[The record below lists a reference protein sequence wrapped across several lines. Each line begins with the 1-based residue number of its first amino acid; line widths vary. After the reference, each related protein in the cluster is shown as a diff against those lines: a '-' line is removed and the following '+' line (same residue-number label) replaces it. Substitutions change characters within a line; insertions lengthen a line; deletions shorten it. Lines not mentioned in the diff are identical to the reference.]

1 MNITMDYNAAML
13 PRPRFDLELVPIHH
27 EGREL
32 ILVRDPLQLIKAG
45 SAVDPALI
53 LLLQLLEQGVTLAQ
67 FQEALT
73 KSQGGVLV
81 PREECERL
89 LAGLDSAFLLDTPAY
104 REKRRAMEE
113 EYAAMRVRAP
123 SHAGVSYPAE
133 ADKTADLVDSIIA
146 AGRAAPPAGETPAGE
161 TPEGPLL
168 AIVAP
173 HIDIAAGHNAYG
185 HAFAALAE
193 TQESDAAA
201 GRRPIDRVVI
211 LGVGHKLTDS
221 LYSVTAKDYET
232 PLGRLRTDAD
242 AVAQLAALGPP
253 IVSASDWV
261 HRDEHSAE
269 FPALFLQR
277 LFPDPERLVIVPV
290 LCGSAHIDPDEY
302 SRAMYTT
309 HAAKFMQALSD
320 IVADTSR
327 RTLVLASVDFSHIGP
342 KFGHGQTASALESET
357 ASHDHALLEGLAA
370 GDAAAFWDESV
381 RVRDR
386 YNVCGF
392 SAMSTMLEAL
402 PPMRG
407 KVLDYAMHHEEPTRS
422 AVSFAAVRLHAV

>member
-1 MNITMDYNAAML
+1 MDYDAAIL
-13 PRPRFDLELVPIHH
+13 PRPRFDLDLIPIQH

-32 ILVRDPLQLIKAG
+32 ILVRDPLQLVKAG

-53 LLLQLLEQGVTLAQ
+53 PLLQLLEQGITMAQ
-67 FQEALT
+67 FQQALT
-73 KSQGGVLV
+73 ESQGGVLV
-81 PREECERL
+81 PRDECERL
-89 LAGLDSAFLLDTPAY
+89 LAALDSASLLDTPAY
-104 REKRRAMEE
+104 REKRRLLEE
-113 EYAAMRVRAP
+113 EYAALAVRAP

-133 ADKTADLVDSIIA
+133 TDAAADLVDAIIA
-146 AGRAAPPAGETPAGE
+146 AGKAALPAGE

-173 HIDIAAGHNAYG
+173 HIDIAVGRSAYG

-193 TQESDAAA
+193 TLESDAAA

-221 LYSVTAKDYET
+221 LYSVTTKDYET

-242 AVAQLAALGPP
+242 AVARLAALGPP

-277 LFPDPERLVIVPV
+277 LFPDPERLAIVPV

-302 SRAMYTT
+302 SRAMYTA
-309 HAAKFMQALSD
+309 HAAKFMEALSD
-320 IVADTSR
+320 IVADESR

-342 KFGHGQTASALESET
+342 KFGHGQTAHALESET
-357 ASHDHALLEGLAA
+357 SSHDRALLEGLAA
-370 GDAAAFWDESV
+370 GSAEAFWEESV
-381 RVRDR
+381 RVQDR

-407 KVLDYAMHHEEPTRS
+407 QVLDYAMHHEEPTRS
-422 AVSFAAVRLHAV
+422 AVSFAAMRLHAV